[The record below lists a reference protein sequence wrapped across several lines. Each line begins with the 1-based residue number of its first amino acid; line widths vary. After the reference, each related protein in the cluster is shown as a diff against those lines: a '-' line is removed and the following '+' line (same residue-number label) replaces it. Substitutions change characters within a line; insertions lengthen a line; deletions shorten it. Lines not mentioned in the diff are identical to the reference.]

1 MSAIIIVL
9 GVLQEEWKYSNIK
22 NLIIVGFSHFAGKG
36 MQKDVIQSLYFGPII
51 FV

>member
-36 MQKDVIQSLYFGPII
+36 MQKYVIQSLYLGPII